1 MRHSVKIKLIIC
13 GGFAVLLLLVIRLT
27 ALREDSK
34 LLDFISK
41 ESNRPLVEFS
51 VEQNADTVSIV
62 LSPAEGVPRD
72 IKIYYTLDGSV
83 PDTSDTCYEGP
94 LVLPAGD
101 MSKGVII
108 RAAVSYKD
116 QLSQAYTKTVLQ
128 LENGALPEDIIIVSL
143 STDPDN
149 LYDYETGIMVEGKT
163 KDDFIAAGGDYDS
176 LQPWQLPANFKQ
188 RGDAWIRD
196 AYAEFYDNRGNL
208 LGGQDVGI
216 SISGGASSYLD
227 VKSFKLSA
235 NWNRT
240 GETADFPASWFM
252 TAATEQTEPL
262 AVDSYNKIIVRNGG
276 QDRDHTFLLWNVL
289 SPLAKESGLIHVADA
304 IPAIVY
310 LNGEYYSYM
319 CLQQH
324 INRDYL
330 GNLHGLNKEL
340 IVDNQF
346 GSERE
351 LLAATGLNQLLQE
364 DIQDPAI
371 REQVEKLWI

>member
-128 LENGALPEDIIIVSL
+128 LENGALPEDMIIVSL

-196 AYAEFYDNRGNL
+196 AYAEFYDNRH
-208 LGGQDVGI
+208 
-216 SISGGASSYLD
+216 
-227 VKSFKLSA
+227 
-235 NWNRT
+235 R
-240 GETADFPASWFM
+240 
-252 TAATEQTEPL
+252 
-262 AVDSYNKIIVRNGG
+262 
-276 QDRDHTFLLWNVL
+276 
-289 SPLAKESGLIHVADA
+289 
-304 IPAIVY
+304 
-310 LNGEYYSYM
+310 
-319 CLQQH
+319 
-324 INRDYL
+324 
-330 GNLHGLNKEL
+330 
-340 IVDNQF
+340 
-346 GSERE
+346 
-351 LLAATGLNQLLQE
+351 
-364 DIQDPAI
+364 
-371 REQVEKLWI
+371 